1 MNFEQ
6 KYLKYKEK
14 YLQLKKLNGGNPLW
28 KKDYYYHGTSSVF
41 LPFIKKYGL
50 GRFPDE
56 LYLPIKEIYNY
67 SRNMDFPET
76 DKINKYKV
84 NSPLYIDPNWG
95 TKVGPNGQRFITN
108 MRRPDTIYIGQKK
121 LRDTNLY
128 DVYFAKDI
136 INAKAYGRNGRLG
149 DSQITFLSNLRE
161 WFERNKQNVEITSNP
176 IWKTVNNLIAILDP
190 PNKKQIILAIK
201 NTSLKNDTKDD
212 ISAFVNSRL
221 IKPSEL
227 YVYHE
232 EPTNNDFDEVIP
244 LLSYKL

>member
-1 MNFEQ
+1 MKKCFWILIAKTGPWKNLTFAGSWSACLNLALHHFFLWNTNLIII
-6 KYLKYKEK
+6 YLISASKF
-14 YLQLKKLNGGNPLW
+14 KK
-28 KKDYYYHGTSSVF
+28 
-41 LPFIKKYGL
+41 I
-50 GRFPDE
+50 
-56 LYLPIKEIYNY
+56 
-67 SRNMDFPET
+67 
-76 DKINKYKV
+76 
-84 NSPLYIDPNWG
+84 
-95 TKVGPNGQRFITN
+95 
-108 MRRPDTIYIGQKK
+108 
-121 LRDTNLY
+121 NLY